1 MKIGIDF
8 DNTIISYEKLFYDT
22 ALEKGL
28 IIKEI
33 KPTKISVRNFLRSRN
48 QDYIFTGIQAEVY
61 GPLIKK
67 AKAFPNIQNTLN
79 RFSQEHEFF
88 IVSHKTRNP
97 YIGPKYNLHKYASD
111 WLKSKSLHPS
121 IENSP
126 IKELYFEETID
137 KKIERIEQ
145 LKCDFFIDDLPK
157 VLKLLKKEI
166 TPILFDPNYE
176 NLDNFPRKYTMNNW
190 EQLCDFIKN

>member
-8 DNTIISYEKLFYDT
+8 DNTIISYENLFYDI
-22 ALEKGL
+22 ALAKGL
-28 IIKEI
+28 INKEI

-67 AKAFPNIQNTLN
+67 AKVFPNIQNTLN
-79 RFSQEHEFF
+79 RFSQEHKFF

-126 IKELYFEETID
+126 IKELYFEETIE
-137 KKIERIEQ
+137 KKIERIDQ
-145 LKCDFFIDDLPK
+145 LECDFFIDDLPK

-166 TPILFDPNYE
+166 KPILFDPNYE
-176 NLDNFPRKYTMNNW
+176 NLDNFPKKYTMNNW
-190 EQLCDFIKN
+190 EQLFEFIKN